1 MTNTNQQL
9 SVIDRAKPI
18 LLKAEKAFKNANP
31 HNMSFAQES
40 GFAML
45 VMQENPYLLNCKP
58 ESILSS
64 IASVALTG
72 ITLNPAMKFAYLI
85 PRRSKDGLKC
95 CLDISY
101 IGMIKILTD
110 AGAVKN
116 IASEVVYENDHFTY
130 GFGSNPILE
139 HKPNLLKERGEPIGA
154 YAIAYFRD
162 GGFQFEVM
170 AKPEIE
176 KVRATSES
184 WKNEKTREYSP
195 WETWTDQM
203 WCKTVLKRLIKLLP
217 KTHFD
222 DKLIAA
228 LSKEHENEMA
238 DAADTAGRMES
249 IFEEPEEAEVVKEKN
264 PVTTKSI
271 QNEPANDG
279 QKVIEVKDK
288 S

>member
-228 LSKEHENEMA
+228 LSKEHENELA
-238 DAADTAGRMES
+238 DTADTAGRMES

-271 QNEPANDG
+271 QDEPKDG